1 MPSSPE
7 AVTGWELAELRTGV
21 VPPAPEV
28 EFCAEPAGEAPRQA
42 VFELSPASGV
52 PDELLVPAREAAR
65 AAGYASGWASGIRA
79 ARLIADAEAHA
90 NAAER
95 ERQHAVREQQ
105 VGQAITAVHRAAE
118 ALEQSA
124 VPAAEHI
131 EDLIVSSALAIAEA
145 LVGQVLRDEALRSEA
160 ALHRALSVAPVDEGV
175 TIALSSADF
184 AALGADTLVPQGSSR
199 SVALVEDPAL
209 APGDAVASCG
219 ATTVDARL
227 SAGLERVREVL
238 GR

>member
-7 AVTGWELAELRTGV
+7 AVSWELAELRTGV

-28 EFCAEPAGEAPRQA
+28 AFCAQPDAEAPRQT
-42 VFELSPASGV
+42 VFELSPESGV
-52 PDELLVPAREAAR
+52 PDELLVPARAAAR

-90 NAAER
+90 NANER
-95 ERQHAVREQQ
+95 ERQHAARDEQ

-145 LVGQVLRDEALRSEA
+145 LVGQVLRDETLRSEA
-160 ALHRALSVAPVDEGV
+160 ALHRVLSLAPVDEDV
-175 TIALSSADF
+175 TIALSSADY
-184 AALGADTLVPQGSSR
+184 AALGADTLVPQGGSR
-199 SVALVEDPAL
+199 SVAFVEDPAL

-227 SAGLERVREVL
+227 SSGLERVREVL